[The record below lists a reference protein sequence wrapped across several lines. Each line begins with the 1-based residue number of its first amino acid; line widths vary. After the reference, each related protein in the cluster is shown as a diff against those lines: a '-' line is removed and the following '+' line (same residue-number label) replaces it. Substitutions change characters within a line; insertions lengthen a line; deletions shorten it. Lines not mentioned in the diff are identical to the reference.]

1 MKTALRALLATIV
14 LAAITGIL
22 YPLAMTAVAQLAFG
36 AKADGS
42 LVTRDGVA
50 VGSTMIGQDWA
61 GPAWFHGRPSVVGYD
76 ASTSGGSNLG
86 PTSAQLASDIHARIQ
101 AVLWLERPYSPSLTA
116 ADIPAD
122 LVTASGSGLD
132 PDISVAAAQLE
143 APRIAAVRGL
153 SLDQVRQL
161 IAQHTTGRDLGF
173 LGEPRVNVLDL
184 NLALDALAPVGA
196 ASG

>member
-1 MKTALRALLATIV
+1 MKTALRALLATII
-14 LAAITGIL
+14 LAAITGVL
-22 YPLAMTAVAQLAFG
+22 YPVAMTSVAQLLFAGKANGSIITTGGG
-36 AKADGS
+36 AI
-42 LVTRDGVA
+42 
-50 VGSTMIGQDWA
+50 GSTRIGQDWT

-86 PTSAQLASDIHARIQ
+86 PTSAQLASDIHARIE
-101 AVLWLERPYSPSLTA
+101 AVLRLERRYSPSLTA

-122 LVTASGSGLD
+122 LVTASASGLD
-132 PDISVAAAQLE
+132 PDISVAAAELQ
-143 APRIAAVRGL
+143 APRIAAVHGL
-153 SLDQVRQL
+153 RLDQVQQL